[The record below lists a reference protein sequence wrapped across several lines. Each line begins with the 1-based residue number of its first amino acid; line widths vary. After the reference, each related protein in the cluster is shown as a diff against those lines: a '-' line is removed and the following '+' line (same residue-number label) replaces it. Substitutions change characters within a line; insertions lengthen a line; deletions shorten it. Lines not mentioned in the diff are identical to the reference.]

1 MPRRYGADGTR
12 LWNGKTP
19 EEFTEADA
27 YRFMAETEAVLQRK
41 ELMDDPA
48 QPAPASGKEEF
59 YLSKKDDVLLTPEQI
74 AAEERRWLFDAPI
87 AELAEVKGVSIDEAV
102 KMRTDAVLQ
111 EAVVP
116 ISVSVRPIE
125 PQGKLI
131 GFASVNFGGV
141 SIDDFKVVDGKNGIF
156 LGAPSKPDPASR
168 TGYRAT
174 VRISDRATQERIN
187 AAGVEAYH
195 AAVEQLVARAQAVRP
210 APIKEQMAEARN
222 KLEKKT
228 PPGLRLPRQR
238 GPAMTDSRTLGQS
251 VPKEGLFL
259 MDGIEGL
266 RSLPKHSVDMLLT
279 DPPYGTTRNY
289 WDVPLPLPELW
300 EAVKWA
306 VKPNGAV
313 LFFAQC
319 PFDKVLGASNLAMLR
334 YEWIWYKERGTGF
347 LNANRAPLKKSENI
361 LVFYQKSPVYN
372 PQFTYGKP
380 YTRVHS
386 RSGTSSNYGKFERQ
400 GSESNDGRRY
410 PGNVL
415 FVPTVSG
422 GIHPTQKPVELCEY
436 LIRTY
441 TRPGELVADICAGSG
456 TTAIAAINTE
466 RRFVCFETAPAF
478 YAAASERIRAAQ
490 AVKSSGEKGV

>member
-1 MPRRYGADGTR
+1 MPNKTQEYLNLAQQTAKELTRYWENWTDYLTTASRLYKYNLADQLMIYAQRPDATACASFDIWNNRMNRYVRRGSKGIAL

-116 ISVSVRPIE
+116 ITVSVRPIE

-141 SIDDFKVVDGKNGIF
+141 VIDDFKVVDGKNGIF

-174 VRISDRATQERIN
+174 VRIPDRATQERIN

-210 APIKEQMAEARN
+210 APIKEQMAEAA
-222 KLEKKT
+222 KQA
-228 PPGLRLPRQR
+228 G
-238 GPAMTDSRTLGQS
+238 
-251 VPKEGLFL
+251 KE
-259 MDGIEGL
+259 
-266 RSLPKHSVDMLLT
+266 
-279 DPPYGTTRNY
+279 
-289 WDVPLPLPELW
+289 
-300 EAVKWA
+300 
-306 VKPNGAV
+306 
-313 LFFAQC
+313 
-319 PFDKVLGASNLAMLR
+319 
-334 YEWIWYKERGTGF
+334 
-347 LNANRAPLKKSENI
+347 NAA
-361 LVFYQKSPVYN
+361 
-372 PQFTYGKP
+372 
-380 YTRVHS
+380 
-386 RSGTSSNYGKFERQ
+386 
-400 GSESNDGRRY
+400 
-410 PGNVL
+410 
-415 FVPTVSG
+415 
-422 GIHPTQKPVELCEY
+422 
-436 LIRTY
+436 
-441 TRPGELVADICAGSG
+441 RP
-456 TTAIAAINTE
+456 
-466 RRFVCFETAPAF
+466 APAK
-478 YAAASERIRAAQ
+478 AKEARNDR
-490 AVKSSGEKGV
+490 

>member
-116 ISVSVRPIE
+116 ITVSVRPIE

-141 SIDDFKVVDGKNGIF
+141 VIDDFKVVDGKNGIF

-174 VRISDRATQERIN
+174 VRIPDRATQERIN

-210 APIKEQMAEARN
+210 APIKEQMAEAAKQDEIELVLTAGYQDAAARQSAYEAAVQSYRESGCSEEEATA
-222 KLEKKT
+222 KAATVQPAPEASEYATGYGADILAADSMEKDT
-228 PPGLRLPRQR
+228 GF
-238 GPAMTDSRTLGQS
+238 AD
-251 VPKEGLFL
+251 
-259 MDGIEGL
+259 
-266 RSLPKHSVDMLLT
+266 
-279 DPPYGTTRNY
+279 TR
-289 WDVPLPLPELW
+289 
-300 EAVKWA
+300 A
-306 VKPNGAV
+306 
-313 LFFAQC
+313 
-319 PFDKVLGASNLAMLR
+319 
-334 YEWIWYKERGTGF
+334 YEWLEAYAAEYGF
-347 LNANRAPLKKSENI
+347 I
-361 LVFYQKSPVYN
+361 LRW
-372 PQFTYGKP
+372 PQ
-380 YTRVHS
+380 
-386 RSGTSSNYGKFERQ
+386 ERQ
-400 GSESNDGRRY
+400 AATGMVFEPWHWRY
-410 PGNVL
+410 VG
-415 FVPTVSG
+415 
-422 GIHPTQKPVELCEY
+422 VENAL
-436 LIRTY
+436 
-441 TRPGELVADICAGSG
+441 A
-456 TTAIAAINTE
+456 
-466 RRFVCFETAPAF
+466 
-478 YAAASERIRAAQ
+478 IRA
-490 AVKSSGEKGV
+490 SGLSLEEFLALQKAS